1 MLNIYNQNIICE
13 YKYLNTSKIFT
24 QSFYILDPMFEK
36 YPSISPY
43 TYCANNP
50 VILVDPDGERPW
62 PILAFFKGHAHRHE
76 NNFGASR
83 PNGRTHKGVDFNHTG
98 GGNTDLGA
106 PIVATH
112 DGYVSRI
119 EKIGDGDK
127 NAGGTRI
134 TITSTEGTV
143 SSSYMHLSE
152 VGDFKV
158 GDKIYENQEI
168 GKMGGSGFGKE
179 NAYTSHLH
187 YELKLN
193 NEKINPIGS
202 DGNPIDPQLL
212 LNPNEVFSKTPEQS
226 TTSKASTQTQS
237 TNLHKIA

>member
-1 MLNIYNQNIICE
+1 
-13 YKYLNTSKIFT
+13 
-24 QSFYILDPMFEK
+24 
-36 YPSISPY
+36 
-43 TYCANNP
+43 
-50 VILVDPDGERPW
+50 
-62 PILAFFKGHAHRHE
+62 
-76 NNFGASR
+76 
-83 PNGRTHKGVDFNHTG
+83 
-98 GGNTDLGA
+98 
-106 PIVATH
+106 
-112 DGYVSRI
+112 
-119 EKIGDGDK
+119 
-127 NAGGTRI
+127 
-134 TITSTEGTV
+134 
-143 SSSYMHLSE
+143 MHLSE

-237 TNLHKIA
+237 TKNTNNSIWSAFKEIWKGNFNDNSNQ